1 MIKRKEGSLMRS
13 NASIFEV
20 IQENQLEKLEEHLKN
35 KESIHLLDSM
45 ERSPLMHAVL
55 ANNLAMTG
63 LLIEAGANPNQKDA
77 TELSPFIAAAANGF
91 DEVFQ
96 LLLTAQPELTS
107 VNRFGGTALLP
118 SSEKGY
124 LKTVQLA
131 IGAGVPV
138 NHVNRLGWSALL
150 EAVILGDGGFL
161 YQDVI
166 RTLVAGGADIYQED
180 DEKQHSLDYAKK
192 RGQKEIVALLEQTDA
207 DGYEQIRT
215 SIRQNDWI
223 SALAKLYVKIEEPK
237 KQFYLG
243 YVFEQLKNYEQ
254 SRYYYQKGAQTEI
267 QFYFY
272 LAILERKLGH
282 KQAALSYFDK
292 GAKQDQGIFFSYHKS
307 NYLREL
313 GEHEAAIEV
322 MDTLLKK
329 NPNRVDYMFHKANS
343 LRSIGKLQLAV
354 ETLEQAAQLVPENE
368 LYQEQAEQVKK
379 IIVQG
384 E

>member
-1 MIKRKEGSLMRS
+1 MRS

-166 RTLVAGGADIYQED
+166 RTLVAGGGR
-180 DEKQHSLDYAKK
+180 HLS
-192 RGQKEIVALLEQTDA
+192 RG
-207 DGYEQIRT
+207 
-215 SIRQNDWI
+215 
-223 SALAKLYVKIEEPK
+223 
-237 KQFYLG
+237 
-243 YVFEQLKNYEQ
+243 
-254 SRYYYQKGAQTEI
+254 
-267 QFYFY
+267 
-272 LAILERKLGH
+272 
-282 KQAALSYFDK
+282 
-292 GAKQDQGIFFSYHKS
+292 
-307 NYLREL
+307 
-313 GEHEAAIEV
+313 
-322 MDTLLKK
+322 
-329 NPNRVDYMFHKANS
+329 
-343 LRSIGKLQLAV
+343 
-354 ETLEQAAQLVPENE
+354 
-368 LYQEQAEQVKK
+368 
-379 IIVQG
+379 
-384 E
+384 